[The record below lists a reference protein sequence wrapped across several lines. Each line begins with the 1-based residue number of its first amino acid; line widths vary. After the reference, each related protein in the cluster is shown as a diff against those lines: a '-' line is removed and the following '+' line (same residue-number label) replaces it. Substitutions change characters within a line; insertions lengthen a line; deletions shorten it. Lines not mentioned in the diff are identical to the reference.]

1 MPTGQIVK
9 AISGFYYVRTEDG
22 KLFKCRARGV
32 FKFEKKKLTPLVG
45 DLVEMEQTGLDE
57 GVVTSVQ
64 PRSSELIRP
73 PIANVD
79 QAVVV
84 CSLRQPHFQ
93 QMPLDR
99 FLVHGERE
107 GLKIVIVL
115 TKKDLV
121 KEQDEEEIE
130 RIRAVYQPAGYPVLA
145 TSIRTQEGIQELKQ
159 CLKGKVSVIAGQ
171 SGVGKSSLLNQL
183 VPGRELE
190 TGEVSA
196 KIGRG
201 RHTTRQVELL
211 PLAEGGQVADTPGF
225 SQLQFKGL
233 EPAELG
239 QYFPEIH
246 TLSAACR
253 FRGCLHINEPDCA
266 VKDALAE
273 GAIDISR
280 YQHYKQ
286 FLSEIKEAMVRRY
299 T

>member
-1 MPTGQIVK
+1 MPIGQIVK
-9 AISGFYYVRTEDG
+9 AISGFYYVRTDDG

-64 PRSSELIRP
+64 PRTSELIRP
-73 PIANVD
+73 PIANTD

-84 CSLRQPHFQ
+84 CSLRQPRYQ

-115 TKKDLV
+115 TKKDLIR
-121 KEQDEEEIE
+121 DEEEIE
-130 RIRAVYQPAGYPVLA
+130 QIRAVYEPANYPVLA
-145 TSIRTQEGIQELKQ
+145 TSIKTQEGIGELKQ
-159 CLKGKVSVIAGQ
+159 CLKGKVSVFAGQ

-183 VPGRELE
+183 LPDRVLE
-190 TGEVSA
+190 TGKVSA

-225 SQLQFKGL
+225 SQLQFKGMK
-233 EPAELG
+233 PDELG
-239 QYFPEIH
+239 QCFPEIH
-246 TLSAACR
+246 VRSSDCR

-266 VKDALAE
+266 VKDALE
-273 GAIDISR
+273 QGAIAGSR
-280 YQHYKQ
+280 YQHYKH
-286 FLSEIKEAMVRRY
+286 FLTEIKEAMVRRY

>member
-45 DLVEMEQTGLDE
+45 DLVEMEQTGLNE

-64 PRSSELIRP
+64 PRSSELVRP
-73 PIANVD
+73 PIANAD

-84 CSLRQPHFQ
+84 CSLRHPRFQ

-121 KEQDEEEIE
+121 KERAEEEIE
-130 RIRAVYQPAGYPVLA
+130 RIRSVYQPAGYPVLA
-145 TSIRTQEGIQELKQ
+145 TSIRTQEGIGELEQ
-159 CLKGKVSVIAGQ
+159 CLKGKISVFAGQ

-183 VPGRELE
+183 LPDRELK
-190 TGEVSA
+190 TGKVSA
-196 KIGRG
+196 RIGRG

-211 PLAEGGQVADTPGF
+211 SLAGGGQVADTPGF

-246 TLSAACR
+246 ELSSECR

-266 VKDALAE
+266 VKDARAR
-273 GAIDISR
+273 GAIDMSR

-286 FLSEIKEAMVRRY
+286 FLSEIKEEMVRRY
-299 T
+299 